1 MEKFSAAFGNYLIL
15 FKMSRIGKVPVQ
27 IPTGVEVKI
36 TDQNVSIKGPNG
48 ELNKDFSPLVS
59 ITEADNTVVVKP
71 VINTRAAQ
79 ANYGTA
85 RSIIANMVEGV
96 TKPFSKDLLI
106 EGVGFRATIKGN
118 KIDLELGYS
127 HPILHDI
134 PEGVTVTV
142 ADNVKIHVEGADKQ
156 KVGQMAAEIK
166 SFYPVEP
173 YKGKGV
179 RILGEYVRRKEGK
192 KSA

>member
-1 MEKFSAAFGNYLIL
+1 
-15 FKMSRIGKVPVQ
+15 MSRIGKVPVK
-27 IPTGVEVKI
+27 IPSGVEVTI
-36 TDQNVSIKGPNG
+36 DGQIISVKGPKG
-48 ELNKDFSPLVS
+48 DLSQEFSSLAKFSMSEETLVVS
-59 ITEADNTVVVKP
+59 PADDS
-71 VINTRAAQ
+71 RAAQ
-79 ANYGTA
+79 AVYGTA
-85 RSIIANMVEGV
+85 RSIIANMVQGV
-96 TKPFSKDLLI
+96 VTPFTKNLLI
-106 EGVGFRATIKGN
+106 EGVGFRATVKGT
-118 KIDLELGYS
+118 KIDLELGFS

-134 PEGVTVTV
+134 ADGVTVTV

-166 SFYPVEP
+166 SYYPVEP

>member
-1 MEKFSAAFGNYLIL
+1 
-15 FKMSRIGKVPVQ
+15 MSRIGKVPVK
-27 IPTGVEVKI
+27 IPSGVEVTI
-36 TDQNVSIKGPNG
+36 DGQVISVKGPKG
-48 ELNKDFSPLVS
+48 DLSQEFSSLAKFSMSEETLVVS
-59 ITEADNTVVVKP
+59 PADDS
-71 VINTRAAQ
+71 RAAQ
-79 ANYGTA
+79 AVYGTA
-85 RSIIANMVEGV
+85 RSIIANMVQGV
-96 TKPFSKDLLI
+96 VTPFTKNLLI
-106 EGVGFRATIKGN
+106 EGVGFRATVKGT
-118 KIDLELGYS
+118 KIDLELGFS

-134 PEGVTVTV
+134 ADGVTVTV

-166 SFYPVEP
+166 NYYPVEP

>member
-1 MEKFSAAFGNYLIL
+1 MEKYQYKYPQAW
-15 FKMSRIGKVPVQ
+15 R
-27 IPTGVEVKI
+27 VKI
-36 TDQNVSIKGPNG
+36 TDQNVSVKGPKG
-48 ELNKDFSPLVS
+48 ELNKEFSPLFQLYES
-59 ITEADNTVVVKP
+59 ENTIVVTP
-71 VINTRAAQ
+71 VNDSRAAQ
-79 ANYGTA
+79 ANYGTT

-96 TKPFSKDLLI
+96 IKPFSKDLLI
-106 EGVGFRATIKGN
+106 EGVGFRATVKGN

-127 HPILHDI
+127 HPVLHDI
-134 PEGVTVTV
+134 PEGVVVTV